1 MNPAIWDVE
10 RAKRDEQIRR
20 ADHMRLVASS
30 RPTGTSRS
38 APLLVLRRTDGAA
51 LVNAGYAL
59 AGQSARD
66 LRQARDVGAEMRP
79 LSR

>member
-20 ADHMRLVASS
+20 ADHMRFLASS
-30 RPTGTSRS
+30 QTDTTRP
-38 APLLVLRRTDGAA
+38 AWILALRQRVGAA
-51 LVNAGYAL
+51 LVSAGYAL
-59 AGQSARD
+59 AGMSPRD
-66 LRQARDVGAEMRP
+66 FRQARDVGAGMRP